1 MNQND
6 NLNFKIAR
14 LRHQM
19 KGAQSDI
26 RLLTNAGLDC
36 ANASER
42 LRRMQAELLMLIAR
56 RQTFAGR
63 TEALAGEAKALS
75 GQAKA
80 LAGQAR
86 ALASRAEALIC
97 PA

>member
-1 MNQND
+1 MNEND

-36 ANASER
+36 ASASER
-42 LRRMQAELLMLIAR
+42 LRRMQAELLTLIAR
-56 RQTFAGR
+56 RQAFAGR
-63 TEALAGEAKALS
+63 VEALAGEAKALS
-75 GQAKA
+75 GQA
-80 LAGQAR
+80 R
-86 ALASRAEALIC
+86 ALARSGEGLGRSG
-97 PA
+97 

>member
-1 MNQND
+1 MNEIA
-6 NLNFKIAR
+6 NLNFKIGR

-19 KGAQSDI
+19 RGTQSDI

-42 LRRMQAELLMLIAR
+42 LRQMQFALLTLIAKR
-56 RQTFAGR
+56 
-63 TEALAGEAKALS
+63 EALG
-75 GQAKA
+75 
-80 LAGQAR
+80 
-86 ALASRAEALIC
+86 C